1 MEGDLQKAGE
11 IQDQLDELE
20 ERAQELDRV
29 RSSNISSI
37 SYINQR
43 NRERNV
49 REAEE
54 AAAREQEEAAGA
66 GADPFTRRKC
76 QPTMVTKTTDD
87 AVRQQRRDR
96 VEEIYRMDMP
106 EDKRLWHVGCS
117 VLHDCLVIA
126 TILYLVFCRFLQDT
140 LYLSKKD
147 PKAEAEKGK
156 LSTASDLF
164 DVHNFDVDLDV
175 DVPVGPV
182 VQSGPQ
188 LGIGPPRASGP
199 KRSLN
204 LEDYKKRKG
213 LI

>member
-1 MEGDLQKAGE
+1 MYSNVITTNCLRLQAMATMDGNLEKATE
-11 IQDQLDELE
+11 LQEQLDELE

-87 AVRQQRRDR
+87 AVRQQRRER

-106 EDKRLWHVGCS
+106 EDKRLWKVSVCVLTTDLLVESIETIILHVAGHA
-117 VLHDCLVIA
+117 VLVEEG
-126 TILYLVFCRFLQDT
+126 
-140 LYLSKKD
+140 S
-147 PKAEAEKGK
+147 EG
-156 LSTASDLF
+156 
-164 DVHNFDVDLDV
+164 
-175 DVPVGPV
+175 G
-182 VQSGPQ
+182 G
-188 LGIGPPRASGP
+188 
-199 KRSLN
+199 
-204 LEDYKKRKG
+204 
-213 LI
+213 

>member
-1 MEGDLQKAGE
+1 MACGLQ
-11 IQDQLDELE
+11 
-20 ERAQELDRV
+20 
-29 RSSNISSI
+29 SSLPLLSFTDNIVS
-37 SYINQR
+37 
-43 NRERNV
+43 
-49 REAEE
+49 
-54 AAAREQEEAAGA
+54 
-66 GADPFTRRKC
+66 C
-76 QPTMVTKTTDD
+76 
-87 AVRQQRRDR
+87 
-96 VEEIYRMDMP
+96 
-106 EDKRLWHVGCS
+106 
-117 VLHDCLVIA
+117 VLPL
-126 TILYLVFCRFLQDT
+126 LQDT

>member
-1 MEGDLQKAGE
+1 MEGDLTKANE
-11 IQDQLDELE
+11 IQEKLDELE

-87 AVRQQRRDR
+87 AVRQQRRER

-106 EDKRLWHVGCS
+106 EDKRLWKVS
-117 VLHDCLVIA
+117 VCLLSTDLLIES
-126 TILYLVFCRFLQDT
+126 IEPVFSTLQDT

-147 PKAEAEKGK
+147 PKVEAEKTK
-156 LSTASDLF
+156 LTTANDLF

-182 VQSGPQ
+182 VTSGPQ
-188 LGIGPPRASGP
+188 VGLGIPRTSGP

-204 LEDYKKRKG
+204 LEDYKRRKG

>member
-106 EDKRLWHVGCS
+106 EDKRLWHVRCS

-126 TILYLVFCRFLQDT
+126 TILYLVFCRFAGHVVFVEKRPE
-140 LYLSKKD
+140 SGSGKR
-147 PKAEAEKGK
+147 EA
-156 LSTASDLF
+156 F
-164 DVHNFDVDLDV
+164 DRQRLV
-175 DVPVGPV
+175 
-182 VQSGPQ
+182 
-188 LGIGPPRASGP
+188 
-199 KRSLN
+199 
-204 LEDYKKRKG
+204 
-213 LI
+213 